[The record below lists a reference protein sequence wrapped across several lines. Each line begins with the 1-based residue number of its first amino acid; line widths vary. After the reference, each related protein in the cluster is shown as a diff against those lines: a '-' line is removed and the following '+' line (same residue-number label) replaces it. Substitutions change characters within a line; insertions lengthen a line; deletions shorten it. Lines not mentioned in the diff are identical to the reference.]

1 MVSIH
6 FLALNFIFAQGFAY
20 KFLLLDMDI
29 DRDADPIPTANETI
43 FPAPSTQTAPEG
55 STDQEVITPAAAVP
69 PTTSGVKNA
78 EKSSTISVA
87 ASGEV
92 QASPTSISVDILL
105 EDAVLDG
112 LKGSLVKASEI
123 ELRLREMASDAG
135 VIKARMHVSTCASF
149 LPTGCTYFRVV
160 LRIFSWGYYL
170 VHLVGVAPKAPSNF
184 LELFGVLCRD
194 Y

>member
-1 MVSIH
+1 
-6 FLALNFIFAQGFAY
+6 
-20 KFLLLDMDI
+20 MDI
-29 DRDADPIPTANETI
+29 DRDADLIPTANETI
-43 FPAPSTQTAPEG
+43 FPAPSAQTAPEG

-78 EKSSTISVA
+78 EKSSVSVA
-87 ASGEV
+87 VSGEV

-149 LPTGCTYFRVV
+149 LPTGYTYFRVV

-184 LELFGVLCRD
+184 LELLGVLCRD